1 MFLASKMQVPTI
13 GEASKNRSE
22 TKFEGVLSGFLLK
35 EGQVI
40 G

>member
-1 MFLASKMQVPTI
+1 MFQVTKMQVPTI
-13 GEASKNRSE
+13 GEATKNRSE
-22 TKFEGVLSGFLLK
+22 TKFEGVLVGFLLK